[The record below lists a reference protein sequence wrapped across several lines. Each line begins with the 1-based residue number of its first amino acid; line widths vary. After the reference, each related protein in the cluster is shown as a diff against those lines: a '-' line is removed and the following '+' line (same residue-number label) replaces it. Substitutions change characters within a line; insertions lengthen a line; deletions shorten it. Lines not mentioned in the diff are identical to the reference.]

1 MRKWK
6 WWRASELAIQE
17 CNSSNIQFHYICLG
31 GMISPC
37 PNAQETV
44 KSVANPTKEARHM
57 KNLNFHFEEG
67 LILSLTLHRS
77 RNYRSAIKLIH
88 YDRYEE
94 KI

>member
-1 MRKWK
+1 
-6 WWRASELAIQE
+6 
-17 CNSSNIQFHYICLG
+17 
-31 GMISPC
+31 
-37 PNAQETV
+37 
-44 KSVANPTKEARHM
+44 M

-88 YDRYEE
+88 YDRYEDE